1 MDIVFQVI
9 AVYMEFLTLLLKI
22 FALLVTLGVAL
33 CVCGAVVRVVS
44 KLGGGV
50 ALRRR
55 ATPPPKPTPAPAKKN
70 RTKIK
75 AARKQ
80 RYLTK

>member
-22 FALLVTLGVAL
+22 FALWVTLGVAL

-55 ATPPPKPTPAPAKKN
+55 ATPPPKPTPAPAKD
-70 RTKIK
+70 RTQIK
-75 AARKQ
+75 AARRQ
-80 RYLTK
+80 RRLTK